1 MNIEQ
6 NNNRFIPRAC
16 ELPTMG
22 SCPDLQYQACVFS
35 CGVGLDQQAVGYP
48 IIYNIHDTVSA
59 VVISCHCGHYYNSQD
74 SHLGK
79 TVDEFPCHHP
89 A

>member
-1 MNIEQ
+1 
-6 NNNRFIPRAC
+6 
-16 ELPTMG
+16 MG

-35 CGVGLDQQAVGYP
+35 CGVSLKFDQQAVGYP
-48 IIYNIHDTVSA
+48 KIYIIHDTVA
-59 VVISCHCGHYYNSQD
+59 DVVISCHCGHYYNVQD

-79 TVDEFPCHHP
+79 TVEFPYHHP